1 MRSLLLMC
9 IDMLRPSQD
18 SFTYINE
25 SSSLSSSCPTL
36 VERPQTIAI
45 RTRKQRLLHN
55 KMVVFPACEI
65 VLLGLLSS
73 FGIAKGKPDYFFR
86 ATKRLYSGFVE

>member
-9 IDMLRPSQD
+9 IDMLRPLQD

-25 SSSLSSSCPTL
+25 FSSLSSPRPTS

-45 RTRKQRLLHN
+45 RTRKQRLVHN
-55 KMVVFPACEI
+55 KMVVFSAWEI
-65 VLLGLLSS
+65 VLFGLLSA
-73 FGIAKGKPDYFFR
+73 FGIAKGKRDYFF
-86 ATKRLYSGFVE
+86 SCN